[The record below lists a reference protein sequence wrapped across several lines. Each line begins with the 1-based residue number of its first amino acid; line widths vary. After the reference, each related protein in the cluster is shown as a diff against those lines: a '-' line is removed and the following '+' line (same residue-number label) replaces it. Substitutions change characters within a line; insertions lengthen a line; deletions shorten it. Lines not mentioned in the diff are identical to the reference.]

1 VLCLPLTN
9 QAKLIGVLYLEN
21 NLAPR
26 VFMPARTAV
35 LKLLAS
41 QAAISLEN
49 ARLYREVAER
59 EAKIQRLVDAN
70 IIGIFFW
77 TLDGRIL
84 DANEAFLQIVGQSSD
99 DLKSGHMRWKD
110 LVPAE
115 WNEHD
120 DRRVSELLA
129 TGIAPSFET
138 EYVRKDGRRVPILVG
153 AALFDGM
160 PAEGVAFVLDLSDR
174 KRAEQAARD
183 SIRRYHEV
191 QTQLVDA
198 NRVAS
203 IGQLSASIAHEL
215 NQPLSGIVTNASTG
229 LRMLAAQPPNVA
241 GASETARRT
250 IRDANRASEVIK
262 RLRALFAR
270 KEPVTE
276 LVDLNEAAR
285 EVVAL
290 SADVLRTN
298 GVDLRLEFA
307 DDLPL
312 VTGDRVQLQ
321 QVILNLLRNALDAM
335 SSVDDRPR
343 HLAIR
348 TQPDEA
354 DQVRL
359 SVQDTGVGL
368 DPKRM
373 DKLFEAFYTTKPDGM
388 GMGLSLCRS
397 IIESHYGRIW
407 ATPNDGPGA
416 TFTFSIPCG
425 RHDMTA

>member
-1 VLCLPLTN
+1 
-9 QAKLIGVLYLEN
+9 
-21 NLAPR
+21 
-26 VFMPARTAV
+26 
-35 LKLLAS
+35 
-41 QAAISLEN
+41 
-49 ARLYREVAER
+49 
-59 EAKIQRLVDAN
+59 
-70 IIGIFFW
+70 
-77 TLDGRIL
+77 
-84 DANEAFLQIVGQSSD
+84 
-99 DLKSGHMRWKD
+99 
-110 LVPAE
+110 
-115 WNEHD
+115 
-120 DRRVSELLA
+120 
-129 TGIAPSFET
+129 
-138 EYVRKDGRRVPILVG
+138 
-153 AALFDGM
+153 
-160 PAEGVAFVLDLSDR
+160 
-174 KRAEQAARD
+174 
-183 SIRRYHEV
+183 
-191 QTQLVDA
+191 
-198 NRVAS
+198 
-203 IGQLSASIAHEL
+203 
-215 NQPLSGIVTNASTG
+215 
-229 LRMLAAQPPNVA
+229 MLAAQPPNVA

-416 TFTFSIPCG
+416 TFSFSIPCG
-425 RHDMTA
+425 RPL